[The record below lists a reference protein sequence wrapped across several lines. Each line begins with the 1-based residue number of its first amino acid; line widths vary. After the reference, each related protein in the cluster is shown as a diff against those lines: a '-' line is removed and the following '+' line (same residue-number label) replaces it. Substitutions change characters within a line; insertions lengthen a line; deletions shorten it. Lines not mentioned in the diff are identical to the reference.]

1 MQSRV
6 KMEKFLCL
14 TYLINYPTP
23 KTKCQT
29 SCINHLPKIE
39 SKIEDR
45 NKAKNKNKP
54 TKKNLNN
61 KCQGKLVI
69 T

>member
-39 SKIEDR
+39 SKVEDR

-54 TKKNLNN
+54 TKKTLITNAKGNL
-61 KCQGKLVI
+61 L
-69 T
+69 